1 MIELKFLYQ
10 LPRTEESN
18 GTMVFKVMGSMF
30 IHTVSIPVTT
40 GPVDRVICGLRNGK
54 TGWIKVSED
63 YMVME
68 DINNVMF
75 HVEMSILNE
84 KLPYLL
90 KAFMMP
96 PMREMTGDDY
106 EVWAKSEMD
115 MILGNI
121 AGWYGTCRDVLNDNC
136 PRIKYIRPA
145 DLFIS
150 DVTSCHKEEAIG
162 LVHYQK
168 PDLEPAK
175 GDNVVVTDDGF
186 VWMVISKDEAY
197 RLFDLEE
204 REIYRLYDDN
214 SDAIIESEDQIDTHE
229 GRFAIEV
236 GKVDD
241 IKKEGNGN
249 KGR

>member
-75 HVEMSILNE
+75 QVEMSILNE

-96 PMREMTGDDY
+96 PMKEMTGDDY

-121 AGWYGTCRDVLNDNC
+121 AGWYGTCRDVLNYNC

-162 LVHYQK
+162 LVNYQK
-168 PDLEPAK
+168 PELEPAK

-204 REIYRLYDDN
+204 REIYRLYDDD
-214 SDAIIESEDQIDTHE
+214 SDAIIESEDQIDTHD

-241 IKKEGNGN
+241 IKRKDNGN